1 MTIQKRSNLVLI
13 LTIIIAVLF
22 TTPLM
27 NYLQPIGFLFNV
39 VLAGSVGYFLLEEQF
54 LEQFKHF
61 KFKVLLYG
69 LPLTI
74 IIGITFSLMYQ
85 VIAGTPTTNNISE
98 TISILFI
105 ATQVPFMLMG
115 EEILS
120 TNLLLALQNKGVK
133 FIYAS
138 ILVSILFAAWH
149 VTAYGFHPFQLL
161 FTLSPLRLFLN
172 FIWKR
177 SNSVWVSW
185 ICHLIYDLLSLIP
198 MALK

>member
-74 IIGITFSLMYQ
+74 IIGIAFSLMYQ

-149 VTAYGFHPFQLL
+149 VTAYGLHPFQLL